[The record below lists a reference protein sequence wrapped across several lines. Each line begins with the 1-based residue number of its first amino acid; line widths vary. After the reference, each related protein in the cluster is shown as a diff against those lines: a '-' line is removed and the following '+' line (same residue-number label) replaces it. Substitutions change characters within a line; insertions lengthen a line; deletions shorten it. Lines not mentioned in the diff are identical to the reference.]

1 MKNFQQGDIVEWKT
15 NNIYYR
21 GKVVLIVPPGSE
33 GETLSIGL
41 RGQGYIRFYR
51 GNSWMPRSVRPRVS
65 YLVAIG
71 RKIYWPKKPVLVKRD
86 ISIPTL
92 TGMVRWMCNS
102 FLGRE
107 VKAA

>member
-15 NNIYYR
+15 NNVYYR
-21 GKVVLIVPPGSE
+21 GKVVLVVYPGSE

-41 RGQGYIRFYR
+41 RSQGYLRFY
-51 GNSWMPRSVRPRVS
+51 GGSSWMPRSVRKKVS

-71 RKIYWPKKPVLVKRD
+71 RKIYWPNKPILVKK
-86 ISIPTL
+86 SSGIPTL
-92 TGMVRWMCNS
+92 NGVVRWVCNS
-102 FLGRE
+102 ILGRE